1 MFLSFLSMCHVFKLL
16 RTTVFSTN
24 SFPRHSSPPK
34 SVYQLSHISWLFVSS
49 CLAGVQGCRLT
60 DTSLERSK
68 QQTAE
73 PGEPAKSCRVRLS
86 RLLYWTGV
94 FFLLSFKTCLRN
106 ECSQCHHQLFFY
118 PPDRFMLGRPMS
130 LVGRFD
136 TEFHFFDK
144 LDKFDNFVF
153 FTICKLQTTL
163 F

>member
-1 MFLSFLSMCHVFKLL
+1 MGGFALWF
-16 RTTVFSTN
+16 
-24 SFPRHSSPPK
+24 
-34 SVYQLSHISWLFVSS
+34 ISW
-49 CLAGVQGCRLT
+49 
-60 DTSLERSK
+60 SLERSK
-68 QQTAE
+68 QPNLAE
-73 PGEPAKSCRVRLS
+73 SCRVRLS

-153 FTICKLQTTL
+153 FTNNTFLVLQWLCCITLKEEFKILLVTLIKRQSYPMTKPAAFSSAGGGKLRKPR
-163 F
+163 